1 MGLINLFRKAG
12 TERGEGSFVS
22 PADAVK
28 SVEDAVTASPAAP
41 FRRRYAGGAGK
52 ESIPEMAGQKHIPF

>member
-1 MGLINLFRKAG
+1 MGLISLFRKAG
-12 TERGEGSFVS
+12 TGKGEGSFAP

-28 SVEDAVTASPAAP
+28 SMEDDVTSSPAAP

-52 ESIPEMAGQKHIPF
+52 ESIPEMSGQKHIPF